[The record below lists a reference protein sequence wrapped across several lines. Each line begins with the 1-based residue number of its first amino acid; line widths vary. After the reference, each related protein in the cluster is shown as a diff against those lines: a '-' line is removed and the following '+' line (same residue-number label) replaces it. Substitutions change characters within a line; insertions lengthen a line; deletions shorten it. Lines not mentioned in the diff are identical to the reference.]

1 MNILNKI
8 FYIFAAA
15 MILAACGGGNG
26 GKDEPDVPDIP
37 DKPVG
42 TTLNGTTINSSSNMY
57 GLVKDSQTGKGI
69 AGVPV
74 TEGYNWTSR
83 CLLTI
88 RFQWM
93 PIIFQSFMARP

>member
-37 DKPVG
+37 DKPG
-42 TTLNGTTINSSSNMY
+42 GITLNGTTINGSSNMY
-57 GLVKDSQTGKGI
+57 GLVKDSQTGK
-69 AGVPV
+69 
-74 TEGYNWTSR
+74 
-83 CLLTI
+83 
-88 RFQWM
+88 
-93 PIIFQSFMARP
+93 